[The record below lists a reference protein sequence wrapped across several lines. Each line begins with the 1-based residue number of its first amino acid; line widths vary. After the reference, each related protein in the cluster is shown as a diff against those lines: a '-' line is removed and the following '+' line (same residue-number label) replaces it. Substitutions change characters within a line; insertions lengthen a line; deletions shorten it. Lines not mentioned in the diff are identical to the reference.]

1 MIKES
6 VTMEKKKKKRGGREG
21 QENNFFFFF
30 KPPVKWVPKVWK
42 KWRNEVTKYNCHIF
56 IHCGETNNLA
66 WASILWLNPK
76 TPPPKRGM

>member
-6 VTMEKKKKKRGGREG
+6 VTMEKKKKKGGGREG

-42 KWRNEVTKYNCHIF
+42 KMKKWSN
-56 IHCGETNNLA
+56 
-66 WASILWLNPK
+66 
-76 TPPPKRGM
+76 